1 MVTTK
6 APTHVPGRQRFGGL
20 LNGDYQTFLALFGFG
35 ALFTAFQNL
44 PKLRDFLFGQSD
56 VDFPAVFGLLVVLCA
71 MFWRGLLRRG
81 FVWAEP
87 AALTWMDFARVDR
100 RRVVVKRM
108 WTLWSGLVL
117 VVGYTGA
124 LVTAIGGGSKDVWIA
139 MSALTAS
146 GAILAAVTARRTA
159 IRGETLAPVVLALA
173 GLAFAAAGL
182 GPVAVEVLAG
192 ALFVVAVAV
201 AFGGEP
207 MSGVGRQELVD
218 GWNARLLRAMA
229 AVFMDPML
237 LIPESKPVPWLSLRR
252 PTTLRLAWAGVLGR
266 ARYAASSVVIA
277 CLAGVTHLAFPA
289 IPAAALFAL
298 GAYAA
303 LVPFVGGLGELWRNP
318 GRRRWL
324 GASDWELWLVNGLV
338 ITLLGVAWGVLLGLV
353 TLLLGVIPAWPV
365 WLAIP
370 LAVFAA
376 LRTATRPPM
385 NYDVS
390 GGAAGLQALRGVDVL
405 VVGGVLLS
413 VIA

>member
-1 MVTTK
+1 MVSTK

-35 ALFTAFQNL
+35 VLFTAFENL
-44 PKLRDFLFGQSD
+44 PKLRSLLFGQSV
-56 VDFPAVFGLLVVLCA
+56 VDFSAVFGLLIVLCA
-71 MFWRGLLRRG
+71 IFWRALLRRG

-87 AALTWMDFARVDR
+87 ATLTWVDFAGIDR

-108 WTLWSGLVL
+108 WTLWLGLVV

-124 LVTAIGGGSKDVWIA
+124 LVTAIGGGSRDVWIA
-139 MSALTAS
+139 MSALTAF

-159 IRGETLAPVVLALA
+159 IRGETAAPVVLAMA
-173 GLAFAAAGL
+173 GLAVATAGL
-182 GPVAVEVLAG
+182 GPMAVEVLAG

-207 MSGVGRQELVD
+207 VAGVGRQELVD

-237 LIPESKPVPWLSLRR
+237 LIPESRPVPWLSLRR

-266 ARYAASSVVIA
+266 SRYAAASAVIA
-277 CLAGVTHLAFPA
+277 CLVGVGHLAFPA
-289 IPAAALFAL
+289 VPVAPLFAL

-324 GASDWELWLVNGLV
+324 GASDWELRLVNGLV
-338 ITLLGVAWGVLLGLV
+338 TAVLGLGWGVLLGLV
-353 TLLLGVIPAWPV
+353 TLTLGVTPGWPV
-365 WLAIP
+365 WLAVP
-370 LAVFAA
+370 LAVAAA

-385 NYDVS
+385 DYDVS
-390 GGAAGLQALRGVDVL
+390 GGAAGVQALRGVDVL
-405 VVGGVLLS
+405 VVGSVLLS
-413 VIA
+413 TLA

>member
-1 MVTTK
+1 MVSTK
-6 APTHVPGRQRFGGL
+6 APTRVPGRQRFGGL

-35 ALFTAFQNL
+35 ALFTAFENL
-44 PKLRDFLFGQSD
+44 PKLRSFLFGLSS

-71 MFWRGLLRRG
+71 MFWRSLLRRG

-87 AALTWMDFARVDR
+87 AALTWMDFASVDR

-108 WTLWSGLVL
+108 WTLWLGLVL

-159 IRGETLAPVVLALA
+159 IRGETAGPVVLALA
-173 GLAFAAAGL
+173 GLAVAAAGL
-182 GPVAVEVLAG
+182 GPIAIEVLAG
-192 ALFVVAVAV
+192 VLFVVAVAV

-237 LIPESKPVPWLSLRR
+237 LIPESKPVPWLSLRP
-252 PTTLRLAWAGVLGR
+252 PTTLRLALAGVFGR
-266 ARYAASSVVIA
+266 LRYASASVVIA
-277 CLAGVTHLAFPA
+277 CLVGVGHLAFPA
-289 IPAAALFAL
+289 VPPGPLFAV

-324 GASDWELWLVNGLV
+324 GASDWELRLVNGLV
-338 ITLLGVAWGVLLGLV
+338 VAVLGLGWGVLLGLV
-353 TLLLGVIPAWPV
+353 TLTLGVTPAWPV
-365 WLAIP
+365 WLGVP
-370 LAVFAA
+370 LAVVAA

-390 GGAAGLQALRGVDVL
+390 GGGAALQAMRGVDVL
-405 VVGGVLLS
+405 VVGSVLLS
-413 VIA
+413 VIG

>member
-1 MVTTK
+1 M
-6 APTHVPGRQRFGGL
+6 

-35 ALFTAFQNL
+35 ALFTAFENL
-44 PKLRDFLFGQSD
+44 PKLRHFLFGQSL
-56 VDFPAVFGLLVVLCA
+56 VDFPAVFGLLIVLCA
-71 MFWRGLLRRG
+71 IFWRSLLRRG

-87 AALTWMDFARVDR
+87 AALTWMDFAGVDR
-100 RRVVVKRM
+100 RRVVAKRM
-108 WTLWSGLVL
+108 WTLWLGLVV

-139 MSALTAS
+139 MSALTAA
-146 GAILAAVTARRTA
+146 GAVLAAVTARRTA
-159 IRGETLAPVVLALA
+159 IRGETFAPVVLAVA
-173 GLAFAAAGL
+173 GLAVAAAGL
-182 GPVAVEVLAG
+182 GPIAVEVLAG

-207 MSGVGRQELVD
+207 VSRVGRQDLVD

-252 PTTLRLAWAGVLGR
+252 PTALRLAWAGVLGR
-266 ARYAASSVVIA
+266 SRFAAASVVIA
-277 CLAGVTHLAFPA
+277 CLVGAGHLAFPA
-289 IPAAALFAL
+289 VPAGPLFAL

-324 GASDWELWLVNGLV
+324 GASDWELRLVNGLV
-338 ITLLGVAWGVLLGLV
+338 IAVLGLGWGGLLGLV
-353 TLLLGVIPAWPV
+353 TLTLGVTPAWPV

-405 VVGGVLLS
+405 VVGSVLLS

>member
-20 LNGDYQTFLALFGFG
+20 FNGDYQTFLALFGFG

-44 PKLRDFLFGQSD
+44 PKLRHFLFGQSL

-71 MFWRGLLRRG
+71 IFWRSLLRRG

-87 AALTWMDFARVDR
+87 AALTWMDFAGVDR

-108 WTLWSGLVL
+108 WTLWLGLVM

-139 MSALTAS
+139 MSALTAA

-159 IRGETLAPVVLALA
+159 IRGETLAPVVLAAA
-173 GLAFAAAGL
+173 GLAVAAAGL
-182 GPVAVEVLAG
+182 GPIAVEVLAG
-192 ALFVVAVAV
+192 AMFVVAVAV

-207 MSGVGRQELVD
+207 VSGVGRQDLVD

-252 PTTLRLAWAGVLGR
+252 PTVLRLAWAGVLGR
-266 ARYAASSVVIA
+266 MRFAAASVVIA
-277 CLAGVTHLAFPA
+277 CLVGAAHLAFPA
-289 IPAAALFAL
+289 VPAGPLFAL

-324 GASDWELWLVNGLV
+324 GASDWELRLVNGVV
-338 ITLLGVAWGVLLGLV
+338 IALLGLGWGALLGLV
-353 TLLLGVIPAWPV
+353 TLILGVTPAWPV
-365 WLAIP
+365 WLALP
-370 LAVFAA
+370 LAVVAT

-405 VVGGVLLS
+405 VVGSVLLS
-413 VIA
+413 VIG

>member
-1 MVTTK
+1 MTTK

-20 LNGDYQTFLALFGFG
+20 FDGDYQTFLALFGFG

-44 PKLRDFLFGQSD
+44 PKLRHFLFGQSL
-56 VDFPAVFGLLVVLCA
+56 VDFPAVFGLLIVLCA
-71 MFWRGLLRRG
+71 IFWRSLLRRG

-87 AALTWMDFARVDR
+87 AALTWMDFAGVDR

-108 WTLWSGLVL
+108 WTLWLGLVM

-139 MSALTAS
+139 MSALTAA

-159 IRGETLAPVVLALA
+159 IRGETLAPVVLAAA
-173 GLAFAAAGL
+173 GLAVAAAGL
-182 GPVAVEVLAG
+182 GPIAVEVLAG
-192 ALFVVAVAV
+192 AMFVVAVAV

-207 MSGVGRQELVD
+207 VSGVGRQDLVD

-252 PTTLRLAWAGVLGR
+252 PTVLRLAWAGVLGR
-266 ARYAASSVVIA
+266 MRFAAASVVIA
-277 CLAGVTHLAFPA
+277 CLVGAAHLAFPA
-289 IPAAALFAL
+289 VAAGPLFAL

-324 GASDWELWLVNGLV
+324 GASDWELRLVNGLV
-338 ITLLGVAWGVLLGLV
+338 IALLGLGWGGLLGLV
-353 TLLLGVIPAWPV
+353 TLTLGVTPAWPG
-365 WLAIP
+365 WLALP
-370 LAVFAA
+370 LAVVAA

-405 VVGGVLLS
+405 VVGSVLLS
-413 VIA
+413 VIG

>member
-1 MVTTK
+1 MVSTK

-35 ALFTAFQNL
+35 ALFTAFENL
-44 PKLRDFLFGQSD
+44 PKLRSFLFGLSV
-56 VDFPAVFGLLVVLCA
+56 VDFSAVFGLLIVLCA
-71 MFWRGLLRRG
+71 MFWRSLLRRG

-87 AALTWMDFARVDR
+87 ATLTWMDFAGVDR

-108 WTLWSGLVL
+108 WTLWLGLVV

-124 LVTAIGGGSKDVWIA
+124 LVTAIGGGSRDVWIA
-139 MSALTAS
+139 MSALTAA

-159 IRGETLAPVVLALA
+159 IRGETAGPVVLALA
-173 GLAFAAAGL
+173 GLAVAAAGL
-182 GPVAVEVLAG
+182 GPIAVEVLAG

-237 LIPESKPVPWLSLRR
+237 LIPESKPVPWTTLRR

-266 ARYAASSVVIA
+266 RRYAATSVVIA
-277 CLAGVTHLAFPA
+277 CLAGLGHLAFPA
-289 IPAAALFAL
+289 VPMGPLFAF

-324 GASDWELWLVNGLV
+324 GASDGELRLVNGLV
-338 ITLLGVAWGVLLGLV
+338 IAVLGLGWGVLLGLV
-353 TLLLGVIPAWPV
+353 TLTLGVSPAWQV
-365 WLAIP
+365 WLAVP
-370 LAVFAA
+370 LAVVAA

-405 VVGGVLLS
+405 AVGSVLLS
-413 VIA
+413 VIG

>member
-1 MVTTK
+1 MTTK

-44 PKLRDFLFGQSD
+44 PKLREFLFGLSA
-56 VDFPAVFGLLVVLCA
+56 VDFSAVFGLLIVLCA
-71 MFWRGLLRRG
+71 LFWRSLLRRG

-87 AALTWMDFARVDR
+87 AALTWMDFTRVDR
-100 RRVVVKRM
+100 RRVVAKRM
-108 WTLWSGLVL
+108 WTLWFGLVL

-124 LVTAIGGGSKDVWIA
+124 LVTAIGGGSMDVWIA
-139 MSALTAS
+139 MSALTGS

-159 IRGETLAPVVLALA
+159 IRGETAGPVVLAAA
-173 GLAFAAAGL
+173 GLLVAAAGL
-182 GPVAVEVLAG
+182 GPVAVEALA
-192 ALFVVAVAV
+192 AVVFVVAVAV

-207 MSGVGRQELVD
+207 MSAVGRQELVD

-229 AVFMDPML
+229 MVFLDPML
-237 LIPESKPVPWLSLRR
+237 LIPESSPVPRLSLRR

-266 ARYAASSVVIA
+266 MRYAAAGVVVA
-277 CLAGVTHLAFPA
+277 CLVGVGHLAFPA
-289 IPAAALFAL
+289 IPAGPLFAV

-324 GASDWELWLVNGLV
+324 GASNLELQLVNGLV
-338 ITLLGVAWGVLLGLV
+338 VGFLGLV
-353 TLLLGVIPAWPV
+353 WGALLALVTVALGVSPVWPV

-370 LAVFAA
+370 LAIVAA

-390 GGAAGLQALRGVDVL
+390 GGSAAFQALRGVDVL
-405 VVGGVLLS
+405 IVGSALLS
-413 VIA
+413 VIG

>member
-44 PKLRDFLFGQSD
+44 PKLRHFLFGQSL
-56 VDFPAVFGLLVVLCA
+56 VDFPAVFGLLIVLCA
-71 MFWRGLLRRG
+71 IFWRSLLRRG

-87 AALTWMDFARVDR
+87 AALTWMDFAGVDR
-100 RRVVVKRM
+100 RRVVAKRM
-108 WTLWSGLVL
+108 WTLWLGLVM

-139 MSALTAS
+139 MSALTAA
-146 GAILAAVTARRTA
+146 GAILAAITARRTA
-159 IRGETLAPVVLALA
+159 IRGETLAPVVLAVA
-173 GLAFAAAGL
+173 GLAVAAAGL
-182 GPVAVEVLAG
+182 GPIAVEVLAG
-192 ALFVVAVAV
+192 AMFVVAVAV

-207 MSGVGRQELVD
+207 VSGVGRQDLVD

-252 PTTLRLAWAGVLGR
+252 PTVLRLAWAGVLGR
-266 ARYAASSVVIA
+266 MRFAAASVAIA
-277 CLAGVTHLAFPA
+277 CLVGAAQLAFPA
-289 IPAAALFAL
+289 VPAGPLFAL

-324 GASDWELWLVNGLV
+324 GVSDWELRLVNGLV
-338 ITLLGVAWGVLLGLV
+338 IALLGLGWGALLGLV
-353 TLLLGVIPAWPV
+353 TLTLGVTPAWPV

-370 LAVFAA
+370 LAVVAT

-405 VVGGVLLS
+405 VVGSVLLS

>member
-1 MVTTK
+1 MSTK
-6 APTHVPGRQRFGGL
+6 APTRVPGRQRFGGV

-44 PKLRDFLFGQSD
+44 PKLRHFLFGQSV
-56 VDFPAVFGLLVVLCA
+56 VDFAAVFGLLIVLCA
-71 MFWRGLLRRG
+71 IFWRSLLRRG

-87 AALTWMDFARVDR
+87 AALTWMDFAGVDR
-100 RRVVVKRM
+100 RRLVVKRM
-108 WTLWSGLVL
+108 WTLWLGLVV

-146 GAILAAVTARRTA
+146 GAILAGVTARRTA
-159 IRGETLAPVVLALA
+159 IRGETAGPVVLALA
-173 GLAFAAAGL
+173 GLAVAAAGV
-182 GPVAVEVLAG
+182 GPIAVEALAG
-192 ALFVVAVAV
+192 ALFLVAVAM

-207 MSGVGRQELVD
+207 VSGVGRQELVD

-237 LIPESKPVPWLSLRR
+237 LIPEARPVPWLSLRR
-252 PTTLRLAWAGVLGR
+252 PTALRLAWAGVLGR
-266 ARYAASSVVIA
+266 LRYAAASVVIA
-277 CLAGVTHLAFPA
+277 CLTGVGHLAFPA
-289 IPAAALFAL
+289 VPVAPLFAL

-303 LVPFVGGLGELWRNP
+303 LVPFAGGLGDLWRNP

-324 GASDWELWLVNGLV
+324 GASDWELRLVNGLV
-338 ITLLGVAWGVLLGLV
+338 IAVLGLGWGGSLGLV
-353 TLLLGVIPAWPV
+353 TLTLGVTPVWPG

-370 LAVFAA
+370 LAVAAA

-390 GGAAGLQALRGVDVL
+390 GGAAGLQALRGADLLIAGSIV
-405 VVGGVLLS
+405 LS
-413 VIA
+413 VVT

>member
-6 APTHVPGRQRFGGL
+6 TPTHVPGRQRFGGL

-44 PKLRDFLFGQSD
+44 PKLRHFLFGQSV
-56 VDFPAVFGLLVVLCA
+56 VDFPAVFGLLIVLCA
-71 MFWRGLLRRG
+71 LFWRSLLRRG

-87 AALTWMDFARVDR
+87 ATLTWMDFASVDR

-108 WTLWSGLVL
+108 WTLWVGLVL

-124 LVTAIGGGSKDVWIA
+124 LVTAIGGGSKDVWVA
-139 MSALTAS
+139 MSALSAS

-159 IRGETLAPVVLALA
+159 IRGETAGPVVLAMA
-173 GLAFAAAGL
+173 GLTVAAAGL
-182 GPVAVEVLAG
+182 GPIAVDVLA
-192 ALFVVAVAV
+192 AVLFVAAVAV

-229 AVFMDPML
+229 AVFLDPML
-237 LIPESKPVPWLSLRR
+237 LIPQARPVPRLSMRR
-252 PTTLRLAWAGVLGR
+252 PTTLRLAWSGVLGR
-266 ARYAASSVVIA
+266 LRYAAAGVVVA
-277 CLAGVTHLAFPA
+277 CLVGVAHLAFPA
-289 IPAAALFAL
+289 IPPGPLFAL
-298 GAYAA
+298 GAYASI
-303 LVPFVGGLGELWRNP
+303 VPFVGGLGELWRNP

-324 GASDWELWLVNGLV
+324 GASDWELRLVNGLV
-338 ITLLGVAWGVLLGLV
+338 IGVLGVLWGVLLGLV
-353 TLLLGVIPAWPV
+353 TLALGVSPFWPV

-370 LAVFAA
+370 LAVVAA

-390 GGAAGLQALRGVDVL
+390 GGGAAFQVLRGVDVL
-405 VVGGVLLS
+405 IVGAALLS

>member
-6 APTHVPGRQRFGGL
+6 APTRVPGRQRFGGVF
-20 LNGDYQTFLALFGFG
+20 NGDYQTFLALFGGG
-35 ALFTAFQNL
+35 ALFTAFENL
-44 PKLRDFLFGQSD
+44 PKLHAFLFGQSL
-56 VDFPAVFGLLVVLCA
+56 VDFPAVFGLLIVLCA
-71 MFWRGLLRRG
+71 IFWRSLLRRG

-87 AALTWMDFARVDR
+87 AALTWMDFASVDR

-108 WTLWSGLVL
+108 WTLWCGLVV

-139 MSALTAS
+139 MAALTAS

-159 IRGETLAPVVLALA
+159 IRGETAGPVVLALA
-173 GLAFAAAGL
+173 GLAVAAAGL
-182 GPVAVEVLAG
+182 GPIAVELLAG
-192 ALFVVAVAV
+192 ALFVVAIAV
-201 AFGGEP
+201 AFGGRP
-207 MSGVGRQELVD
+207 TSAAGRGDLVD

-237 LIPESKPVPWLSLRR
+237 LIPESRPVPWLSLRR

-266 ARYAASSVVIA
+266 LRYAAAGVVLA
-277 CLAGVTHLAFPA
+277 CLVGIGHLAFPA
-289 IPAAALFAL
+289 VPVGAMFAL

-318 GRRRWL
+318 GRKRWL
-324 GASDWELWLVNGLV
+324 GASDWELRLVNGLV
-338 ITLLGVAWGVLLGLV
+338 IAALGLVWGGLLGLV
-353 TLLLGVIPAWPV
+353 TLTLGVTPAWPV

-370 LAVFAA
+370 LAVVAA

-390 GGAAGLQALRGVDVL
+390 GGAAGFQALRGVDL
-405 VVGGVLLS
+405 LIVGSIVLS
-413 VIA
+413 VST

>member
-6 APTHVPGRQRFGGL
+6 APAHVPGRQRFGGL
-20 LNGDYQTFLALFGFG
+20 FTGDYQSFLALFGFG

-44 PKLRDFLFGQSD
+44 PRLHHFLFGQYD
-56 VDFPAVFGLLVVLCA
+56 VDFSAVFGLLVVLCA
-71 MFWRGLLRRG
+71 MFWRSLLRRG

-87 AALTWMDFARVDR
+87 ATLTWMDFARVDR

-108 WTLWSGLVL
+108 WTLWSGLVV

-124 LVTAIGGGSKDVWIA
+124 LVTAIGGGAKDVWIA
-139 MSALTAS
+139 MSALTTS
-146 GAILAAVTARRTA
+146 GAVLAAVTVRRTA
-159 IRGETLAPVVLALA
+159 IRGETAGPVVLALA
-173 GLAFAAAGL
+173 GLATAAAGL
-182 GPVAVEVLAG
+182 GPIAIEVLAG

-237 LIPESKPVPWLSLRR
+237 LIPESKPVPWLTLRR
-252 PTTLRLAWAGVLGR
+252 PATLRLAWAGVLGR
-266 ARYAASSVVIA
+266 KRYAAAGVVIA
-277 CLAGVTHLAFPA
+277 CLVGLGHLAFPA
-289 IPAAALFAL
+289 VPAVPLFAL

-324 GASDWELWLVNGLV
+324 GASDGELRLVNGLV
-338 ITLLGVAWGVLLGLV
+338 LALLGLGWGALLGLV
-353 TLLLGVIPAWPV
+353 TLTLGVTPAWPG

-370 LAVFAA
+370 LAVAAA

-385 NYDVS
+385 NYDVG
-390 GGAAGLQALRGVDVL
+390 GGAAGFQALRGLDVL
-405 VVGGVLLS
+405 AVGAVLLS
-413 VIA
+413 VLA